1 MPKLAQKQSELSDK
15 CLQEQG
21 KTQEKFKPVALCVC
35 MFISQMPKLAR
46 TVGAIRK
53 MTRSDNKKNSRP
65 LLNM

>member
-46 TVGAIRK
+46 TMGAIRK
-53 MTRSDNKKNSRP
+53 MTR
-65 LLNM
+65 